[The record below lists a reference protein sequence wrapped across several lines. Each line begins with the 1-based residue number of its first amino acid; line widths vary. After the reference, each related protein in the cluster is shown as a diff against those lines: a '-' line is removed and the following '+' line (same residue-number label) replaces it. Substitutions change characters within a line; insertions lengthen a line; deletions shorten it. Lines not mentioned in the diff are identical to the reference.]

1 MPTLNLGKVRPVY
14 KGTYDAETA
23 YESYDWVLYEN
34 IAYIAL
40 VDIPAGYQPDSHPEQ
55 WGVFGGRGEKGEKG
69 DPGTPGQ
76 QGPEGEQG
84 IQGEQG
90 PQGIQGEQGVKGTT
104 FTPAVDADGN
114 LSWTNDG
121 GLTNP
126 ASVNIKGPAGPSI
139 PISDAVN
146 SESSTTAASS
156 KAVKMAYD
164 RADTAITNAATA
176 QSTANEAK
184 QNSANATKWNGALKT
199 VSTAT
204 PSGGS
209 DGDVWIQYIA

>member
-23 YESYDWVLYEN
+23 YEAYDWVLYEN
-34 IAYIAL
+34 MAYIAL

-156 KAVKMAYD
+156 KAVKTAYD
-164 RADTAITNAATA
+164 KANSAASAASTA
-176 QSTANEAK
+176 QTTANEAK
-184 QNSANATKWNGALKT
+184 QNSANATKWNGAAKT
-199 VSTAT
+199 VSQAA
-204 PSGGS
+204 PSGGANN
-209 DGDVWIQYIA
+209 DIWIQYIA

>member
-104 FTPAVDADGN
+104 FTPSVNSSGV

-121 GLTNP
+121 GLSNP
-126 ASVNIKGPAGPSI
+126 ASVNIRGPKGDTPAL
-139 PISDAVN
+139 SDAVN
-146 SESSTTAASS
+146 STSSTTAASS
-156 KAVKMAYD
+156 KAVKTAYD
-164 RADTAITNAATA
+164 KANSAASEASKA
-176 QSTANEAK
+176 QTTANEAK
-184 QNSANATKWNGALKT
+184 QNSANATTWNGAAKT
-199 VSTAT
+199 VSTAA
-204 PSGGS
+204 PSGGANN
-209 DGDVWIQYIA
+209 DVWIQYIA